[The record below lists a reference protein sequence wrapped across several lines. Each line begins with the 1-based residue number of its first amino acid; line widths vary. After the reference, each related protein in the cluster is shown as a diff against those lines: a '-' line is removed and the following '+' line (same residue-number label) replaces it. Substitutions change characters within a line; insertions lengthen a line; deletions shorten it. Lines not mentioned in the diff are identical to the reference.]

1 MDANDGLKDPPLGAA
16 NDMAGRWK
24 RQPVGSWET
33 TLGRWKLLL
42 VISVVYGL
50 VIFANFKK
58 LIFLF
63 DGPKA
68 LTAVFQL
75 SGELDCFRKGFVQI
89 TLTVRKTHLLSEGEV
104 NLASCYGWGQLLHD
118 VIPQNGPWVYLA
130 VDMCTPNTTL
140 FLVLSCGCRCKP

>member
-1 MDANDGLKDPPLGAA
+1 MPMTAWKIPRWALPTTWLGVE
-16 NDMAGRWK
+16 NGSLWVLGKPRWG
-24 RQPVGSWET
+24 VESCC
-33 TLGRWKLLL
+33 LLYL
-42 VISVVYGL
+42 LFMGWW
-50 VIFANFKK
+50 
-58 LIFLF
+58 FLQTSKS
-63 DGPKA
+63 GPKA

-140 FLVLSCGCRCKP
+140 FSFHSCGCRCKP